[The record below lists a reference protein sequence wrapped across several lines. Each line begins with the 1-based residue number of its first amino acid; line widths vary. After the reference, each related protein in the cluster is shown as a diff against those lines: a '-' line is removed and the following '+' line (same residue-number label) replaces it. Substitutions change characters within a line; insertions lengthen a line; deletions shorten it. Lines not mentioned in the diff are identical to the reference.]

1 MTEEK
6 YARWFNKSVFFNAD
20 INSDF
25 WMLQM
30 ITWILYKHW
39 VSYTSHACNPQ
50 LEVRF
55 QQFLMSAHA
64 YIYVFKYST

>member
-1 MTEEK
+1 
-6 YARWFNKSVFFNAD
+6 
-20 INSDF
+20 
-25 WMLQM
+25 MLQM
-30 ITWILYKHW
+30 ITWILYKNW
-39 VSYTSHACNPQ
+39 VSYTFHACNPQ

>member
-1 MTEEK
+1 
-6 YARWFNKSVFFNAD
+6 
-20 INSDF
+20 
-25 WMLQM
+25 MLQM
-30 ITWILYKHW
+30 ITWILYKNW

-55 QQFLMSAHA
+55 LMSAHA